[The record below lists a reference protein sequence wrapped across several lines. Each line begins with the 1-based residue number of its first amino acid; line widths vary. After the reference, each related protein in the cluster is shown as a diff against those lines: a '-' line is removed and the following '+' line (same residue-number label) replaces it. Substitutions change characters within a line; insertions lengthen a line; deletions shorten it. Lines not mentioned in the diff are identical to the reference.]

1 MKPKG
6 MAKQPE
12 QNLSSQSRG
21 TLTDSGLDLET
32 QIFSA
37 SGRGRGFFLTSLFI
51 ELIDPI
57 ARV

>member
-1 MKPKG
+1 

-21 TLTDSGLDLET
+21 TLTDSGLGSRDTNLLGLRSR
-32 QIFSA
+32 Q
-37 SGRGRGFFLTSLFI
+37 RFFLDFLFI

-57 ARV
+57 AEV